1 MNRLTNGIVVHELP
15 HGRDRRDR
23 PPRVATP
30 VSTASSVATLAWP
43 RGRASATLSADSTP
57 AEVAQD
63 EEHDQDNDDDRDDAS
78 HSVPPFSGS
87 PRAHA

>member
-30 VSTASSVATLAWP
+30 
-43 RGRASATLSADSTP
+43 ATLSADSTP

-78 HSVPPFSGS
+78 HSVPPLGGS